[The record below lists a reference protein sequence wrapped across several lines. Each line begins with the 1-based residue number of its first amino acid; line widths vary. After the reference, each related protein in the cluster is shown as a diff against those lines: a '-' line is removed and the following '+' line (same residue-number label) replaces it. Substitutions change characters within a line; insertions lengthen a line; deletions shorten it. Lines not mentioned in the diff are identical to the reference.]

1 MSFGIIYL
9 YYLTKRRG
17 YMKKFFLFLMTTF
30 TILFCSCTIG
40 LDNDDDDVSLKFDN
54 STLEISIGEMD
65 IVNLSVSDNQNSRSI
80 EWSYDN
86 SIISAKTDNY
96 SAVITGLSAGK
107 TTLTARTGG
116 SYISCVVTVNS
127 DVYAAQISDPYV
139 YCSQDVI
146 KVKTGETTKIS
157 ASLFCGG
164 MSDINGYKWNIDK
177 TGIASISTNGNYC
190 WITGRSSGIAR
201 LTINHTKAAH
211 SFTALVISESDG
223 TAVPYITSSY
233 NVVSLDLDDSSKN
246 SKTISFSMVNPL
258 SSDYASGFMYDFVDE
273 NGTALSDSP
282 VVIDNVNNGAVS
294 ITAKNE
300 GSCYLKVS
308 HNDCEYDFL
317 CLIRVIKQGATAYI
331 VPSETFVTVTGS
343 ETSTVSVS
351 LSENIESIDNSLFTW
366 EFSANA
372 ENYCSWIL
380 YNGNADNSGSAI
392 EFVGKKAGS
401 IKATVS
407 YPGYSSRTIIV
418 SIQDIESTASS
429 ATTYVSTSQ
438 NYVSLT
444 PSSDDATVTVTLN
457 DCDSGDINNLVWS
470 VINSPS
476 DGSSDDVIDFD
487 VSAGSKKSSAR
498 SAFALTNNESAT
510 CVITPLKVGQ
520 AYIDITHP
528 KAMYPTRI
536 TVSVK
541 EKTNAVEVSYI
552 SASSSPAIY
561 ILNSGSDSESVG
573 TASVTINGSGSEDD
587 ISWKIDNSIFT
598 ITANGTECYINPLD
612 SGSGVKKATL
622 TATLGTS
629 NVEFAIVT
637 YDTTEELSEN
647 IVNTIWTQTSY
658 YSLEK
663 DSEYT
668 FNLQSSKSDL
678 TTSDINWS
686 YDNYKNEVYEIISQ
700 DVYSITVKGI
710 AAGTSVI
717 TCTPSASS
725 GIIGNVTFTINVYD
739 AAIINPEESCYLS
752 TTSNVVYFEDSSE
765 SKTIYITY
773 NNIYASA
780 YSETKWSLDNE
791 DYYEIVPNGN
801 SAVIT
806 PKTDIGSAILTVEH
820 PASENSLTINLKTGN
835 NTVYDNVDV
844 CYISTSDDTLELL
857 AGQAEVMIS
866 AKVNHTVND
875 ETVDENSGFV
885 WESSDSKVATLNY
898 IQGASTCFVKPLKS
912 GVCKITVS
920 KTSSDPN
927 TEIYSHDVMV
937 VVTEADMDSV
947 PYITSENNIVTL
959 VNGTSQTINCKLV
972 NSENLSSSKWN
983 WKSSDSTIA
992 AITSSSGGTAII
1004 KGYNTGVCDITVTHD
1019 DSPFELVITTIVIGT
1034 STSSSNQY
1042 ITVSN
1047 NILNLSKND
1056 STEITA
1062 SIAGMSEKDKQKFVW
1077 TSSDVSVALAS
1088 GSGDSCVIKAMSS
1101 GSCYISVKN
1110 TNYSS
1115 AYERTILVIV
1125 SYDYDEDVYI
1135 QPSQNIIKISPEETT
1150 QVQVTAEL
1158 VNGEATDA
1166 EDFTWFVDDPQMLSF
1181 VSNADTCDIIPT
1193 GKSGT
1198 TYLHVTHPKAKDTCD
1213 IVVVISKYDSF
1224 AFSNPSATV
1233 YVGDIN
1239 FFDIQ
1244 VPSLESEAE
1253 IIYSVSNE
1261 DVCTYQGSNE
1271 VCVFSGLKT
1280 AIITLTADLVYSS
1293 NPTTVIATDTMFISV
1308 EERDPLLPTISTA
1321 GVLYNVTEGDTVTIS
1336 CNLSGSGFDEEDVQ
1350 GCRWY
1355 MESVGDAEAS
1365 FHNETVL
1372 NETTNDKNYRL
1383 NENFVRGGS
1392 CEFEG
1397 VKAGEVKIIICHYD
1411 SGVEKTILLS
1421 IAEQKEKQIIFP
1433 QSYMEIYMDDGSQEI
1448 ELETVNITSE
1458 QKDKIKWTASKSG
1471 GSNIVD
1477 IASASGTTAK
1487 VTPKNA
1493 GTTIITATFENSS
1506 TGETVMGFCTIVVK
1520 RSAELTFDVGA
1531 IHVLPQQT
1539 KVINYTVYPEN
1550 ASVNLL
1556 FNYNQ
1561 AALQYLSSD
1570 SSSSNSSKSAFS
1582 YSINQAAHTISIT
1595 GLNEYP
1601 SDKVATASGYIT
1613 SGVRTSLG
1621 ETPTFDIYVEY
1632 DMDLQVNDAETHNSI
1647 NNTTVYPEI
1656 KKVIRTIDGI
1666 KYSPDTFQD
1675 YDFEIIYKPGDENA
1689 VECVI
1694 DIPNA
1699 GSENQ
1704 VCYISNREVLHYDG
1718 IEYAIE
1724 HVKLSPTLEGEVEI
1738 TVTLN
1743 LLSEKEKGLSDHS
1756 LSQKFKYQAYYDN
1769 YTIRQLTDIEDT
1781 GKYTNASQGNINL
1794 GDGETVLLSFDIVNP
1809 YVASSQSENIVA
1821 TYTAGNTSSS
1831 DMASTSEKKFL
1842 TMSRNDLRKEFF
1854 ETEKADNIN
1863 KYLDN
1868 TSTDYNDTNYN
1879 LLKNFTNSN
1888 TDGIGE
1894 VKDNARLM
1902 YFAKEDGIN
1911 YSGKSVYRLQ
1921 HLWDYYKELPKE
1933 IYDLYTFS
1941 SGESE
1946 DNYRNNHDKTYKF
1959 LTYYYKNIDYFL
1971 ISKDFKVL
1979 GKNPENYKQMFIQY
1993 HLNGHNL
2000 GETQYENIGEV
2011 DNTEGYN
2018 YGALSCLKGYKYPN
2032 PFYLR
2037 KNIYTNSHF
2046 IEDRGDGG
2054 WISMSVDG
2062 TEFNIA
2068 RRPGKANSSEPTFYF
2083 PAYKKYNVKDSLN
2096 NSIANGFYGELMN
2109 TGNFKTISLDNP
2121 YVLSK
2126 SVMFQN
2132 PFYFSPYLNCY
2143 SEHYSDRHTPAEE
2156 HHVNWYTFFPS
2167 VIHPYAKPWYSVD
2180 ATERGTGTAQI
2191 DVEYKLANP
2200 AKTDKIKIE
2209 NAIAIKLTKRN
2220 CRMDNIYSE
2229 KNVSSSSSSS
2239 NYSYLMFDR
2248 TEKLLYTDVSNYND
2262 CVLNCYTNIKGTPTI
2277 SVTYE
2282 NESESGGIETT
2293 LYNSYLY
2300 VKAKKTCTATIKISL
2315 NGISSE
2321 CKVTVRSYPKLVLS
2335 TLEDDDS
2342 TTTVDNIQL
2351 IQNTADT
2358 KKYIITSEDEDFTI
2372 NSFTFS
2378 NSCSNH
2384 YSCTEYTENYTNED
2398 GESYEYKYYQFTGK
2412 DSVGTCG
2419 VNFNVNALLGYA
2431 DDSITTTYNLSQS
2444 FSVTVSAPSTE

>member
-1 MSFGIIYL
+1 
-9 YYLTKRRG
+9 
-17 YMKKFFLFLMTTF
+17 MKKFFLFLMTTF
-30 TILFCSCTIG
+30 TILFGSCTIG

-157 ASLFCGG
+157 ASLFGGG

-273 NGTALSDSP
+273 NGAALSDSP

-561 ILNSGSDSESVG
+561 ILNSGSDSENVG

-700 DVYSITVKGI
+700 DAYSITVKGI

-885 WESSDSKVATLNY
+885 WESSDSKVATLNC

-920 KTSSDPN
+920 KTSSAPN

-1019 DSPFELVITTIVIGT
+1019 DSPFELVITAIVIGT

-1150 QVQVTAEL
+1150 QIQVTAEL

-1166 EDFTWFVDDPQMLSF
+1166 EDFTWFVDDPQMLGF

-1224 AFSNPSATV
+1224 AFSKPSATV

-1355 MESVGDAEAS
+1355 MESVGDAEAC

-1372 NETTNDKNYRL
+1372 NETSNDKNYRL

-1647 NNTTVYPEI
+1647 NNTTVYPKI
-1656 KKVIRTIDGI
+1656 KKIPRTVDGI

-1699 GSENQ
+1699 GTENQ

-1821 TYTAGNTSSS
+1821 TYNNTSSP
-1831 DMASTSEKKFL
+1831 DMNSTSEKKFL

-1863 KYLDN
+1863 NYLNSD
-1868 TSTDYNDTNYN
+1868 STDDYEA
-1879 LLKNFTNSN
+1879 LENFTNYN

-1921 HLWDYYKELPKE
+1921 HLWDYYKELPKKIALFSASCGQDKDRKYFNLFYSNIDNFLIE
-1933 IYDLYTFS
+1933 NDFTLFNKIDVTNWQNYNLQYNNYYIYGTTNAFYGKQDKHFSLIQNSTTYYSEDFYYNNPKNTFS
-1941 SGESE
+1941 ILTQRKDGWAGISYYSVTGNKINEISLYYI
-1946 DNYRNNHDKTYKF
+1946 DNNNKSDWHYMGN
-1959 LTYYYKNIDYFL
+1959 LAYICNYYNK
-1971 ISKDFKVL
+1971 
-1979 GKNPENYKQMFIQY
+1979 
-1993 HLNGHNL
+1993 
-2000 GETQYENIGEV
+2000 
-2011 DNTEGYN
+2011 
-2018 YGALSCLKGYKYPN
+2018 
-2032 PFYLR
+2032 
-2037 KNIYTNSHF
+2037 
-2046 IEDRGDGG
+2046 
-2054 WISMSVDG
+2054 
-2062 TEFNIA
+2062 
-2068 RRPGKANSSEPTFYF
+2068 NSSKTWLLNKEGAVETIYF
-2083 PAYKKYNVKDSLN
+2083 PTIYANNWVKKN
-2096 NSIANGFYGELMN
+2096 E
-2109 TGNFKTISLDNP
+2109 TNP

-2126 SVMFQN
+2126 SNFFKN
-2132 PFYFSPYLNCY
+2132 PFYLSRWTCSSERHSDGYSSHKNNYL
-2143 SEHYSDRHTPAEE
+2143 AM
-2156 HHVNWYTFFPS
+2156 PS

-2180 ATERGTGTAQI
+2180 ATGHGTGTAQI

-2262 CVLNCYTNIKGTPTI
+2262 CTLSYYTNIKGTPTI

-2282 NESESGGIETT
+2282 NESDKGGIETT

-2315 NGISSE
+2315 NEISSE

-2342 TTTVDNIQL
+2342 TTTVDNVQL

-2358 KKYIITSEDEDFTI
+2358 KKYIISSEDEDFTI

-2419 VNFNVNALLGYA
+2419 VNFNVKAVLGYA